1 MQSYLQVQIHRLP
14 HAVALGTP
22 LPAYQSE
29 HAAGMDLHAAV
40 ERAVTIAPGE
50 VVKIPTGCALAIPEG
65 HEAQVRPRSGL
76 SSKHRILLPNA
87 PGTIDADYRGE
98 VLVAL
103 LNAGDEPFVV
113 EPNARI
119 AQLVVVPIPRIVW
132 DPVDA
137 LPESV
142 RGCGGFGSS
151 GA

>member
-1 MQSYLQVQIHRLP
+1 MQSYLHVQIHRLP
-14 HAVALGTP
+14 HAVALCTP

-40 ERAVTIAPGE
+40 GHAVTIAPGE
-50 VVKIPTGCALAIPEG
+50 VVKIPTGFAFAIPEC

-103 LNAGDEPFVV
+103 LNAGDAPFAV

-119 AQLVVVPIPRIVW
+119 AQLVVVPIPRVVW
-132 DPVDA
+132 EPVDA
-137 LPESV
+137 LPDSV